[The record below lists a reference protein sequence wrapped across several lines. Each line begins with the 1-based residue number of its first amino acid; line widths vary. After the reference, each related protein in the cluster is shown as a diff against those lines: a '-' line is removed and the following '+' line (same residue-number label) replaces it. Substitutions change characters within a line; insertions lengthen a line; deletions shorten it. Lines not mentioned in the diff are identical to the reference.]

1 MKNAKSLV
9 ASVGYLALLFVAY
22 VVVPVSAN
30 TVQQLTDET
39 FDDAI
44 KVKNNDAQMA
54 DWIINF
60 CDFNLSNK
68 CKKMQILMEDL
79 AESLEGEIQV
89 ANVNV

>member
-1 MKNAKSLV
+1 
-9 ASVGYLALLFVAY
+9 
-22 VVVPVSAN
+22 
-30 TVQQLTDET
+30 
-39 FDDAI
+39 
-44 KVKNNDAQMA
+44 MA